1 MTIISSSL
9 IKSFVGFDA
18 LFDELNKLSEI
29 KESNYPAYNL
39 EKLQDSKYKITLAV
53 AGFPIDKLSVEIIDT
68 LLVIKAESINKL
80 NRQDYIYK
88 GIAQRPFIKKFR
100 LERNLKVEKADLN
113 EGMLSIF
120 LTKIIPEDVLPIKIK
135 INSK

>member
-29 KESNYPAYNL
+29 KETNYPAYNL
-39 EKLQDSKYKITLAV
+39 EKLQDSKYKITIAV

-68 LLVIKAESINKL
+68 LLVIKAVSMNKL
-80 NRQDYIYK
+80 SRQDYIYK

-120 LTKIIPEDVLPIKIK
+120 LTKIIPEDVLPIRIK